1 MNGITSPFHP
11 VFMASTGHLRLY
23 SHNVAA
29 VVRGRGGQGQG
40 EGEAQTPNF
49 FAVYDIIMVHPTVV
63 GRVA

>member
-29 VVRGRGGQGQG
+29 VVMGRGRAGAGGGG
-40 EGEAQTPNF
+40 GTN
-49 FAVYDIIMVHPTVV
+49 TKLLC
-63 GRVA
+63 GL